1 MKRIICHGDS
11 LTEGKD
17 VEAAYRW
24 PSLLQNALGTEVI
37 NTGIGG
43 DTTTGLLSRFATDVI
58 QRKPDGVILMGGI
71 NDLWWGLPINSVLAN
86 LFTMAYHSQFHGIAP
101 LFGLP
106 MPFDVERAASQP
118 TSPPEEGY
126 HQLLAN
132 VKSLREKLKSTA
144 EESDIPVLDFY
155 HLFVDDA
162 GQVRSHLFLDDGM
175 HANRQ
180 GHRMMTELAVSQ
192 IGNLFFLQNGSL

>member
-17 VEAAYRW
+17 IETAYRW
-24 PSLLQNALGTEVI
+24 PSLLQNVLGTEVI

-43 DTTTGLLSRFATDVI
+43 DTTAGLLSRFATDVI
-58 QRKPDGVILMGGI
+58 PRKPNAVILMGGI
-71 NDLWWGLPINSVLAN
+71 NDFWWGLPINTVLAN
-86 LFTMAYHSQFHGIAP
+86 LLTMAYHSQFHGIAP

-106 MPFDVERAASQP
+106 MPFDIDRAAKQP
-118 TSPPEEGY
+118 YRPPEADY
-126 HQLLAN
+126 DQLLAK

-144 EESDIPVLDFY
+144 DESDIPVLDFY
-155 HLFVDDA
+155 HLFIDDD
-162 GQVRSHLFLDDGM
+162 GQIRSHLFLDDGV

-180 GHRMMTELAVSQ
+180 GHRLMAELAKSQ
-192 IGNLFFLQNGSL
+192 IGNLFFLKT